1 MDKDDMLLVAG
12 NYPHALMQHMNTL
25 VKEKGRSILWDGS
38 FVQLFD
44 NAFPDMVDER
54 FILEAAYGLGIPK
67 RFQDADKQASWS
79 KRVCITQSLF
89 LLVQCMKEY
98 EAVTFVESFMFLMG
112 WDFEVSIKRK
122 WEVKEEDKAN
132 FHQPH
137 EKKAMGQA
145 ELERMARKQM
155 EKKKDSEMR
164 GSRLQHRKE
173 AKFSDISVNGDSES
187 AREAVGKDHDKKSSE
202 SAARLAKTASERR
215 QRRRVSDES
224 AGRKEGKK
232 GLADQPESLQSAK
245 KAAMQVDPDREV
257 MFITQMNLG
266 MKREVKR
273 AKKGN
278 ADSQQRLGS
287 FYSEEGTKHLNYKEA
302 VYWYQL
308 SANQGNY
315 KAQLELGRIFD
326 SGKIQGEG
334 SKLMGIYWY
343 RKLAEEGFP
352 TAQCILGAKYLWGDG
367 VEENKKEAVHW
378 LKKAAAQGYEEAKEY
393 LSGLINL

>member
-1 MDKDDMLLVAG
+1 MGKDDMLLVTG
-12 NYPHALMQHMNTL
+12 SYPHALMQHMNTL
-25 VKEKGRSILWDGS
+25 VKERGRSILWDGS
-38 FVQLFD
+38 FVQLFE
-44 NAFPDMVDER
+44 NAFPDMIDEK

-67 RFQDADKQASWS
+67 RFQDADKQAKWS

-98 EAVTFVESFMFLMG
+98 EAVMFVESFMFLMD
-112 WDFEVSIKRK
+112 WDFGVSVERK

-145 ELERMARKQM
+145 ELERMARKQI
-155 EKKKDSEMR
+155 EKKKNNETGSGR
-164 GSRLQHRKE
+164 GQHRKE
-173 AKFSDISVNGDSES
+173 AKSSDISVNGDSGS
-187 AREAVGKDHDKKSSE
+187 AREAAETGQSSE
-202 SAARLAKTASERR
+202 KAAQLAKTASERR
-215 QRRRVSDES
+215 RRRRSGKNADKKEE
-224 AGRKEGKK
+224 RKALTGQSEI
-232 GLADQPESLQSAK
+232 LQNAK
-245 KAAMQVDPDREV
+245 KTAMQVDPDREV

-278 ADSQQRLGS
+278 AESQQRLGG
-287 FYSEEGTKHLNYKEA
+287 FYSEEGTKHLDYKEA

-326 SGKIQGEG
+326 SGKVQTEG
-334 SKLMGIYWY
+334 GKLMGIYWY

-378 LKKAAAQGYEEAKEY
+378 LKKAAAQGYEEAKGY
-393 LSGLINL
+393 LEGLLGS

>member
-1 MDKDDMLLVAG
+1 MGKDDMLLVTG
-12 NYPHALMQHMNTL
+12 SYPHALMQHMNTL
-25 VKEKGRSILWDGS
+25 VKERGRSILWDGS
-38 FVQLFD
+38 FVQLFE
-44 NAFPDMVDER
+44 NAFPDMIDEK

-67 RFQDADKQASWS
+67 RFQDADKQAKWS

-98 EAVTFVESFMFLMG
+98 EAVMFVESFMFLMD
-112 WDFEVSIKRK
+112 WDFGVSVERK

-145 ELERMARKQM
+145 ELERMARKQI
-155 EKKKDSEMR
+155 EKKKNNET
-164 GSRLQHRKE
+164 GSGRVQHRKE
-173 AKFSDISVNGDSES
+173 AKSSDISVNGDSGP
-187 AREAVGKDHDKKSSE
+187 AREAAETGQSSE
-202 SAARLAKTASERR
+202 KAAQLAKTASERR
-215 QRRRVSDES
+215 RRRRSGKNADKKEE
-224 AGRKEGKK
+224 RKALTG
-232 GLADQPESLQSAK
+232 QSEISQNAK
-245 KAAMQVDPDREV
+245 KTAMQVDPDREV

-278 ADSQQRLGS
+278 AESQQRLGG
-287 FYSEEGTKHLNYKEA
+287 FYSEEGTKHLDYKEA

-326 SGKIQGEG
+326 SGKVQTEG
-334 SKLMGIYWY
+334 GKLMGIYWY

-378 LKKAAAQGYEEAKEY
+378 LKKAAAQGYEEAKGY
-393 LSGLINL
+393 LEGLLGS

>member
-1 MDKDDMLLVAG
+1 MGKDDVLLVTG
-12 NYPHALMQHMNTL
+12 NYPHALMRHMNTL
-25 VKEKGRSILWDGS
+25 VKERGRSILWDGS

-44 NAFPDMVDER
+44 NAFPDLMDEKL
-54 FILEAAYGLGIPK
+54 ILEAAYGLGIPK
-67 RFQDADKQASWS
+67 RFQDADEQAKWS
-79 KRVCITQSLF
+79 KRVCVTQSLF

-98 EAVTFVESFMFLMG
+98 EAVMFVESFMFFMG
-112 WDFEVSIKRK
+112 WDFEVSVERK

-145 ELERMARKQM
+145 ELEQLAGEQI
-155 EKKKDSEMR
+155 EKKKDGGTR
-164 GSRLQHRKE
+164 GGKTRRRKE
-173 AKFSDISVNGDSES
+173 VESFAVSANGDSES
-187 AREAVGKDHDKKSSE
+187 VREAAGTGQSSE
-202 SAARLAKTASERR
+202 NVTRLAKAASERR
-215 QRRRVSDES
+215 QRRRDDKKKD
-224 AGRKEGKK
+224 KEGERKA
-232 GLADQPESLQSAK
+232 LAGQSEISRNAK
-245 KAAMQVDPDREV
+245 KTAMQVDPDRDV
-257 MFITQMNLG
+257 MYMAQMNIG
-266 MKREVKR
+266 MRREVKR

-278 ADSQQRLGS
+278 ADSQQKLGS
-287 FYSEEGTKHLNYKEA
+287 FYSEEGTKHLDYKEA

-326 SGKIQGEG
+326 SGKVQTEG

-393 LSGLINL
+393 LAGIFGG

>member
-1 MDKDDMLLVAG
+1 MGKDDRLLVTG
-12 NYPHALMQHMNTL
+12 SYPHALMQHMNTL
-25 VKEKGRSILWDGS
+25 VKERGRSILWDGS
-38 FVQLFD
+38 FVQLFE
-44 NAFPDMVDER
+44 NAFPDMIDEK

-67 RFQDADKQASWS
+67 RFQDADKQAKWS

-98 EAVTFVESFMFLMG
+98 EAVMFVESFMFLMD
-112 WDFEVSIKRK
+112 WDFGVSVERK

-145 ELERMARKQM
+145 ELERMARKQI
-155 EKKKDSEMR
+155 EKKKNNETGSGR
-164 GSRLQHRKE
+164 GQHRKE
-173 AKFSDISVNGDSES
+173 AKSSDISVNGDSGS
-187 AREAVGKDHDKKSSE
+187 AREAAETGQSSE
-202 SAARLAKTASERR
+202 KAAQLAKTASERR
-215 QRRRVSDES
+215 RRRRSGKNADKKEE
-224 AGRKEGKK
+224 RKALTGQSEI
-232 GLADQPESLQSAK
+232 LQNAK
-245 KAAMQVDPDREV
+245 KTAMQVDPDREV

-278 ADSQQRLGS
+278 AESQQRLGG
-287 FYSEEGTKHLNYKEA
+287 FYSEEGTKHLDYKEA

-326 SGKIQGEG
+326 SGKVQTEG
-334 SKLMGIYWY
+334 GKLMGIYWY

-378 LKKAAAQGYEEAKEY
+378 LKKAAAQGYEEAKGY
-393 LSGLINL
+393 LEGLLGS